1 MSAHNTTR
9 RYHNS
14 RLPTL
19 FLKLD
24 ITKAFNS
31 VKWEYLL
38 NLLHILGFPC
48 RWQDW
53 IAALRYT
60 SSTRVLLN
68 GVPNVPIKHGRGL
81 QQGDPLSPLLFV
93 IVMDPLQNYSN

>member
-1 MSAHNTTR
+1 MSVRNAAR

-24 ITKAFNS
+24 ITKAFDAAR
-31 VKWEYLL
+31 WEYLL
-38 NLLHILGFPC
+38 NLLHILGFP
-48 RWQDW
+48 RQWQDW
-53 IAALRYT
+53 IAVLLYT

-68 GVPNVPIKHGRGL
+68 GVPNAPIKHGRGL
-81 QQGDPLSPLLFV
+81 RQGD
-93 IVMDPLQNYSN
+93 